1 MKELAKDP
9 IAWAGL
15 LLLTP
20 ILLAALAGP
29 LLSGESLTTHLD
41 ARLLPPSGDHWFGT
55 DALGR
60 DVFARTMAGA
70 ASTLGLAFL
79 VAGLAAPLGL
89 LVGAV
94 AGSFGGWID
103 ALLMRATDIALSVPR
118 LILALALAAALGAGL
133 ANAAIAVALTAWPP
147 YARQARAETL
157 AAANSD
163 FIAAARLCGA
173 SELRIALAHVAPLGL
188 SSMLVRLSLDLAGIV
203 LAAAG
208 LGFLGLG
215 AQPPAPEW
223 GAMVAYGRTHLI
235 DAPWI
240 AGFPGLAILM
250 SSLGFSLLGDAVR
263 DALDPRRN
271 KC

>member
-1 MKELAKDP
+1 MNRVFRDP
-9 IAWAGL
+9 MALLGL
-15 LLLTP
+15 TLLTP
-20 ILLAALAGP
+20 LLLGAALGP
-29 LLSGESLTTHLD
+29 LMADAALETHLE
-41 ARLLPPSGDHWFGT
+41 ARLLAPSAQHWFGT

-60 DVFARTMAGA
+60 DVLARTLAGA

-79 VAGLAAPLGL
+79 VALLAAPLGL
-89 LVGAV
+89 LLGAV
-94 AGSFGGWID
+94 AGTLGSWAETI
-103 ALLMRATDIALSVPR
+103 LMNVTDIALAVPR
-118 LILALALAAALGAGL
+118 LILALALAAALGPGL
-133 ANAAIAVALTAWPP
+133 LNAAIAVALTAWPP

-157 AAANSD
+157 SARQAD

-173 SELRIALAHVAPLGL
+173 SELRIALVHIAPLGL

-223 GAMVAYGRTHLI
+223 GAMVAAGRTHLI

-240 AGFPGLAILM
+240 ACFPGLAIVLAG
-250 SSLGFSLLGDAVR
+250 LGFSLLGDALR
-263 DALDPRRN
+263 DMLDPRQER
-271 KC
+271 C

>member
-1 MKELAKDP
+1 MRRLLRDP
-9 IAWAGL
+9 TAWLGFVL
-15 LLLTP
+15 LMP
-20 ILLAALAGP
+20 ILLCALLGPFFIDAALATD
-29 LLSGESLTTHLD
+29 LEL
-41 ARLLPPSGDHWFGT
+41 RLAPPSADHWFGT

-60 DVFARTMAGA
+60 DMLARTVAGA
-70 ASTLGLAFL
+70 SSTLGLALL

-89 LVGAV
+89 VIGSL
-94 AGSFGGWID
+94 AGSMGGFVD
-103 ALLMRATDIALSVPR
+103 ALLMRLTDIALSVPR

-133 ANAAIAVALTAWPP
+133 ANAAIAVAITAWPP

-157 AAANSD
+157 AAAKAD

-173 SELRIALAHVAPLGL
+173 SELRLALVHIAPLGL

-223 GAMVAYGRTHLI
+223 GAMIAYGRTHLM
-235 DAPWI
+235 DAPWV
-240 AGFPGLAILM
+240 AGFPGLAVLTA
-250 SSLGFSLLGDAVR
+250 SLGFSLLGDAIR
-263 DALDPRRN
+263 DALDPRIER
-271 KC
+271 C